1 MPIAEVSYT
10 HSFISVQ
17 QSNRPSE
24 EDTILI
30 QNRIFLA
37 GCSLILVLINMA
49 AIADTIAI
57 IGTGDVAG
65 ALGPRFVAAGHTVV
79 YGSRNP
85 KSDRVLKIVQE
96 TGASASAAT
105 PSVAAGRSEIVVMAV
120 PAEVAVDVLLGLG
133 DIGGKIIIDPTNA
146 FEITDDN
153 LSKRTTETS
162 MGESLQIAAPDSFV
176 VKALNSVWYGTMA
189 DISSSGGPVTV
200 PLAGNDEN
208 AKVRVAELLR
218 DIGFDSIDLGPI
230 EYAREIEGMLILWM
244 NARLNGHP
252 FDYYLRQVPGNEI
265 EGAQEKIGPDDN

>member
-1 MPIAEVSYT
+1 MSIAEVSYT

-30 QNRIFLA
+30 QNRIVLA

-96 TGASASAAT
+96 TSASASAAT

-265 EGAQEKIGPDDN
+265 EGAQ